1 MCACLPVCLS
11 ACLRGAQILTC
22 SPPPLLPYTLPVES
36 LINRTLEPVEDV
48 EESEVLSLLKEVSG
62 AKSEGKYLLLLMF
75 LFRGGGMCWRH
86 ILIY

>member
-1 MCACLPVCLS
+1 M
-11 ACLRGAQILTC
+11 
-22 SPPPLLPYTLPVES
+22 PVES

-75 LFRGGGMCWRH
+75 FWAGGGWGCVGATFLFIERDCVRMAWYYIGANMMMR
-86 ILIY
+86 LIV